1 MGIPNLN
8 KLLTKKCQKSIVK
21 FPLGELKNK
30 VIVIDSSIY
39 LYKFAGQNKLIEN
52 FYAMVSLLLYYDIIP
67 IFVFDGKPP
76 KEKKELIKERK
87 INKFKAESKY
97 YELQE
102 KVSDGELSKEEIAEI
117 NSEMEKLKTQ
127 FIRIKESDV
136 NAVKRL
142 LDLFGV
148 CYYDALGEADV
159 LCAQMVK
166 NNHAWGCMS
175 EDTDLFVYGCK
186 NVIRYISITHHNVIN
201 YNLDGILDELNMSFE
216 DFRKIMVIS
225 GTDYNINEKTSLGQT
240 LQYYEKFKETNGE
253 NIDFYDWLMENTTYI
268 YDLNALKN
276 VMKMFD
282 IDGIMQYMSYCKC
295 EKNTDELKKFLNS
308 HGFIFL

>member
-8 KLLTKKCQKSIVK
+8 KFLTKKCQKSITK
-21 FPLGELKNK
+21 HPLGDLKNK
-30 VIVIDSSIY
+30 TLVIDASIY

-52 FYAMVSLLLYYDIIP
+52 FYAMISLLLFYEIVP

-76 KEKKELIKERK
+76 KEKKELIKERRL
-87 INKFKAESKY
+87 NKFKAESKY
-97 YELQE
+97 NELQE
-102 KVSDGELSKEEIAEI
+102 MINDTELSKHEIVEI
-117 NSEMEKLKTQ
+117 NNEMEKLKTQ

-136 NAVKRL
+136 NTVKHL

-148 CYYDALGEADV
+148 NYYDAMGEADI
-159 LCAQMVK
+159 LCAQIV
-166 NNHAWGCMS
+166 NNNQAWGCMS

-201 YNLDGILDELNMSFE
+201 YHLPSILEELDMSFD

-225 GTDYNINEKTSLGQT
+225 GTDYNMNQKTSLAQT
-240 LQYYEKFKETNGE
+240 LTYYEKYRENGE
-253 NIDFYDWLMENTTYI
+253 SMDFYEWLNTNTSYI
-268 YDLNALKN
+268 YDMNSLNN
-276 VMKMFD
+276 VMKMFE
-282 IDGIMQYMSYCKC
+282 INGIMQYANQCKS
-295 EKNTDELKKFLNS
+295 EKNTDELKIFLNS